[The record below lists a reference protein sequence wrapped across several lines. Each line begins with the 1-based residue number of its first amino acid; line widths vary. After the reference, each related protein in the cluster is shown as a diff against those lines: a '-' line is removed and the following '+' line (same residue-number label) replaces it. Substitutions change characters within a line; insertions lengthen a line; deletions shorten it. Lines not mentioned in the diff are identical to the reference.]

1 MRSSIAVS
9 VIIPTYNSEK
19 YVQKCLDSVIMQT
32 LNNIEIIII
41 DNISVDN
48 TVEVAKDILSKGKKN
63 FEIIKNPKLG
73 VSFSRNIGINASKGE
88 YIYFL
93 DSDDYLLEKEALEN
107 AYNLAK
113 VNDLDIVHFGFN
125 RVDEE
130 GKIIVPYNRFYKYIT
145 SIKSGNQVL
154 EKYLKGKVWLCTGN
168 CIYKTNTI
176 KNSSIFYTENCRAGE
191 DQEFIVKAL
200 LSSKKVLSINK
211 VYINYLSRKE
221 SLSKN
226 ALILLEAVET
236 FERIKSYV
244 QSQKQYS
251 EKIISIIDTH
261 KIPYLIMRAVIKSAF
276 NGIDLSVVEK
286 SLNENNKYKNYL
298 KKTKFG
304 FSPYYFGT
312 YIAAKSFLFF
322 PKFFYKSIRIFRKF

>member
-113 VNDLDIVHFGFN
+113 VNDLDIVHL
-125 RVDEE
+125 D
-130 GKIIVPYNRFYKYIT
+130 
-145 SIKSGNQVL
+145 SI
-154 EKYLKGKVWLCTGN
+154 E
-168 CIYKTNTI
+168 
-176 KNSSIFYTENCRAGE
+176 
-191 DQEFIVKAL
+191 
-200 LSSKKVLSINK
+200 
-211 VYINYLSRKE
+211 
-221 SLSKN
+221 
-226 ALILLEAVET
+226 
-236 FERIKSYV
+236 
-244 QSQKQYS
+244 
-251 EKIISIIDTH
+251 
-261 KIPYLIMRAVIKSAF
+261 
-276 NGIDLSVVEK
+276 
-286 SLNENNKYKNYL
+286 
-298 KKTKFG
+298 
-304 FSPYYFGT
+304 
-312 YIAAKSFLFF
+312 
-322 PKFFYKSIRIFRKF
+322 